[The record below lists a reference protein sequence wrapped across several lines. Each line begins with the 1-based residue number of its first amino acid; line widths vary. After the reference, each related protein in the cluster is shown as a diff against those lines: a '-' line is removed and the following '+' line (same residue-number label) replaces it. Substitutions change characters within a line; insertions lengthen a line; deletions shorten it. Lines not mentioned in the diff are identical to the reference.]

1 MNKTVEETIE
11 ILKEKYLKDSEV
23 CMGEFLASEFPKA
36 LSYEEAV
43 QVYAS
48 LMNWADN
55 DVMLRTNVEEEWTEN
70 ITTGETLNFAV
81 KFE

>member
-1 MNKTVEETIE
+1 MDESVERRISE
-11 ILKEKYLKDSEV
+11 LKEQYSSESEV
-23 CMGEFLASEFPKA
+23 CMAEFLASEMVGEFTF
-36 LSYEEAV
+36 EEAV
-43 QVYAS
+43 EIYAS